1 MCLSGQS
8 AAQQHAERVRQ
19 LTATHAAQLVTVQ
32 RSHDMARREVELYN
46 TEEHEEQS
54 DGGLFAI
61 HVEFEEAFCV
71 GLSFI
76 RVVPCQERLK
86 GEKLS
91 ASINGSGQL

>member
-1 MCLSGQS
+1 MLSIES
-8 AAQQHAERVRQ
+8 CILINLIKITAASLHRFNNNN
-19 LTATHAAQLVTVQ
+19 
-32 RSHDMARREVELYN
+32 SNVELYN

-76 RVVPCQERLK
+76 RVVTCQERLK

>member
-1 MCLSGQS
+1 MMVDFLPS
-8 AAQQHAERVRQ
+8 
-19 LTATHAAQLVTVQ
+19 
-32 RSHDMARREVELYN
+32 
-46 TEEHEEQS
+46 
-54 DGGLFAI
+54 I

-91 ASINGSGQL
+91 ASINGSGQVFVLEDDLMKYFTSNIAKLKMCGQLVMERYWHLL